1 MSFNSSRTAKRSNT
15 VIPDEKFTDLDNVK
29 MLALLVEIK
38 VAGIVL
44 CKVFMGM
51 KIEVKHIVVLD
62 KRNHDHLNVDR
73 GDRHI
78 IITKNKNNYKHR
90 D

>member
-1 MSFNSSRTAKRSNT
+1 MSCDGSRTAKKSNT
-15 VIPDEKFTDLDNVK
+15 IIVDEQFTALDNVK
-29 MLALLVEIK
+29 MLALLAEIK

-44 CKVFMGM
+44 FKVFMGM

-62 KRNHDHLNVDR
+62 KTNHEHFNVKR
-73 GDRHI
+73 GDKHI
-78 IITKNKNNYKHR
+78 IMTRNKNNYKHR